1 MRVGHSVLACG
12 MPYLQA
18 TEVVEDTGDKAAA
31 YHLARRLESEV
42 PDVMVVR
49 STNLGMCQIKMASP
63 TC

>member
-12 MPYLQA
+12 MPCLQA

-49 STNLGMCQIKMASP
+49 SRYLGMVR
-63 TC
+63 